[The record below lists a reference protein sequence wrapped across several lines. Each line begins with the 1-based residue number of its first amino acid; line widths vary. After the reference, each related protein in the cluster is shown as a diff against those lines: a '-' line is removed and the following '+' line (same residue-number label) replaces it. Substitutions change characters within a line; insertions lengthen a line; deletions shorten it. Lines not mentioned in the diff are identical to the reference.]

1 MYRIAL
7 LFVVIVGCWL
17 TIRGVW
23 KCFEAKTAEDLG
35 NAIGFGIAGLAVLIV
50 YAIFTLSD
58 R

>member
-1 MYRIAL
+1 MNRNVD
-7 LFVVIVGCWL
+7 LFLAIVGCSL
-17 TIRGVW
+17 TIHGVW

-50 YAIFTLSD
+50 YAILTLSD